1 MRLIVTEKNNSAKK
15 IAEILSGGTAKED
28 SSYKTPFYTWDGP
41 NGPQMTIGLKGH
53 VLNPAFP
60 ESYSNWQETNPR
72 DLIDAE
78 LIKEATDKNVVRA
91 LKKVA
96 KDADDLVIA
105 TDFDREGELI
115 GLEALQE
122 ILEANP
128 ELATIE
134 SNGSGGGAT
143 GTAVKRARYSAL
155 TKDEIERAFA
165 NLDELSYPLANAG
178 AARQDM
184 DLIWGATLTRAVST
198 ATRRFG
204 SNFLSVGRVQSPTLG
219 LIVQREL
226 ERRAHVP
233 EPFWEVSAKFAHPE
247 GSFIAE
253 HTTDKFWKEEEA
265 EAAVANSKT
274 PGTVKEITAKKNTR
288 KPPTPLNT
296 TAFTTDAS
304 SRLGITPSR
313 AMRIA
318 EDLYMDG
325 YISYPRTDNTV
336 YPKSLDVKELVSEL
350 VGIDDFK
357 AAEFLLDGRA
367 LQPTRGKKETTD
379 HPPIYPTSAVNPHRL
394 EARSEAHRK
403 VYELVARRFLA
414 TFSPPMISESTR
426 ANIETAK
433 GDPSAAEAETYFIR
447 GSVVVDPGYA
457 AIYTYARSADTEIP
471 KLEEGQELELEGV
484 EMEGKE
490 TPPPPR
496 ISQGKLIE
504 MMEERGLGTKATRA
518 DIIQKLYDR
527 GYVFANPPEPSETGI
542 AMCKAFEN
550 YVPRMA
556 TPEMTAEMEA
566 EMDQIAAGE
575 MTKDQ
580 VLADSRDMLRSAFDE
595 MGDDLRTDDEESKW
609 RKFAREIWAGM
620 DQDRILGPCVVCEE
634 AGRKQEDGSPNMLR
648 IIRARKSGK
657 RFVGCQGWDGD
668 NPDSPDSCDVTFPLP
683 QRVRG
688 LYKIE
693 ELCSVC
699 GRTPRLQVV
708 PWRGRPWKLCLND
721 DCPSMAE
728 MKRRRAEREAAKAA
742 KEEAEAAEK
751 DAAEADGKA
760 TKEEVKAAKEAAK
773 KEKAKLAGQASATK
787 VKRARNGAGSG
798 AKAKNGARSGA
809 KNGARSKAR
818 SKTKP

>member
-15 IAEILSGGTAKED
+15 IAEILSGGTASEGAA
-28 SSYKTPFYTWDGP
+28 YKTPFYTWSDDSGE
-41 NGPQMTIGLKGH
+41 QMTIGLKGH

-60 ESYSNWQETNPR
+60 ETYNNWQQTNPR
-72 DLIDAE
+72 DLIDAG
-78 LIKEATDKNVVRA
+78 LIKEPTDKNVVRA

-122 ILEANP
+122 VFEANP
-128 ELATIE
+128 DLAT
-134 SNGSGGGAT
+134 SNNGDFAG
-143 GTAVKRARYSAL
+143 VKRARYSAL
-155 TKDEIERAFA
+155 TKDEIQRAFS
-165 NLDELSYPLANAG
+165 NLDELSMPLANAG
-178 AARQDM
+178 AARQDI
-184 DLIWGATLTRAVST
+184 DLIWGATLTRAVSM

-233 EPFWEVSAKFAHPE
+233 EPFWEVSAKFAHPD
-247 GSFIAE
+247 GDFVAE
-253 HTTDKFWKEEEA
+253 HTTDRFWKKAEA
-265 EAAVANSKT
+265 EAAVANSKS
-274 PGTVKEITAKKNTR
+274 PGTVREISARKNTR
-288 KPPTPLNT
+288 QPPTPLNT

-304 SRLGITPSR
+304 NRLGITPSR

-336 YPKSLDVKELVSEL
+336 YPKSLDTKELVKQL
-350 VGIDDFK
+350 VGVDEFK
-357 AAEFLLDGRA
+357 AGSFLLDKPSLEA
-367 LQPTRGKKETTD
+367 TRGKKETTD
-379 HPPIYPTSAVNPHRL
+379 HPPIYPTQAVNPKRL
-394 EARSEAHRK
+394 EARSEAHRR

-426 ANIETAK
+426 ANIETSTNTNS
-433 GDPSAAEAETYFIR
+433 GTERPPETYFVR
-447 GSVVVDPGYA
+447 GSAVLDPGFA

-471 KLEEGQELELEGV
+471 KLTEGQELDLEGV

-527 GYVFANPPEPSETGI
+527 GYVFGNPPEPSETGI
-542 AMCKAFEN
+542 AMSKAFEH

-556 TPEMTAEMEA
+556 TPDMTAEMEA
-566 EMDQIAAGE
+566 EMDQIAAGG

-595 MGDDLRTDDEESKW
+595 MGDDVSTDDEEAKW
-609 RKFAREIWAGM
+609 RKFAREVWAGM
-620 DQDRILGPCVVCEE
+620 DQDRILGPCIVCRE

-648 IIRARKSGK
+648 IIKARKSGK

-668 NPDSPDSCDVTFPLP
+668 NPDSPDSCDQTFPLP

-693 ELCSVC
+693 EVCSVC
-699 GRTPRLQVV
+699 GRTPRLQVI

-721 DCPSMAE
+721 ECPSMAE

-742 KEEAEAAEK
+742 KEAAAKDGDAAKAVEEAEK
-751 DAAEADGKA
+751 I
-760 TKEEVKAAKEAAK
+760 
-773 KEKAKLAGQASATK
+773 AGQASATK
-787 VKRARNGAGSG
+787 VKRARNGS
-798 AKAKNGARSGA
+798 GARSRPG
-809 KNGARSKAR
+809 NGTKTGTRSKPRA
-818 SKTKP
+818 KG

>member
-15 IAEILSGGTAKED
+15 IADILSGGTAKEGA
-28 SSYKTPFYTWDGP
+28 SFKTPYYEWSDSDGDH
-41 NGPQMTIGLKGH
+41 MTIGLKGH
-53 VLNPAFP
+53 VLNPSFP
-60 ESYSNWQETNPR
+60 ESYNNWQETNPR
-72 DLIDAE
+72 DLIDAD
-78 LIKEATDKNVVRA
+78 LIKEPTDKNVVRA

-96 KDADDLVIA
+96 QDADDLIIA

-122 ILEANP
+122 IVEANP
-128 ELATIE
+128 DLATAE
-134 SNGSGGGAT
+134 GVHED
-143 GTAVKRARYSAL
+143 GTPVKRARYSAL
-155 TKDEIERAFA
+155 TKDEIERAFN
-165 NLDELSYPLANAG
+165 NLDELSMPLANAG

-184 DLIWGATLTRAVST
+184 DLIWGATLTRAVSM

-233 EPFWEVSAKFAHPE
+233 EPFWEVTATFAHPD
-247 GSFIAE
+247 GNFTAE
-253 HTTDKFWKEEEA
+253 HTTDKFWKEAEA
-265 EAAVANSKT
+265 KAAVANSKS
-274 PGTVKEITAKKNTR
+274 PGTVKEITARKNTR

-296 TAFTTDAS
+296 TAFTTDTS

-336 YPKSLDVKELVSEL
+336 YPKSLDTKELIQAL
-350 VGIDDFK
+350 VKVDDFK
-357 AAEFLLDGRA
+357 AAEFLLDGRSLEA
-367 LQPTRGKKETTD
+367 TRGKKETTD
-379 HPPIYPTSAVNPHRL
+379 HPPIYPTQAVNPHRL
-394 EARSEAHRK
+394 EARSEAHRR

-414 TFSPPMISESTR
+414 TFSPPMISEGTR
-426 ANIETAK
+426 ANIVTAPGTGSKETANQ
-433 GDPSAAEAETYFIR
+433 GSDVGQEGETYFVR
-447 GSVVVDPGYA
+447 GSVVVDPGFA

-471 KLEEGQELELEGV
+471 KLEEGQELAIESV
-484 EMEGKE
+484 DMEGKE

-542 AMCKAFEN
+542 AMSKAFED

-556 TPEMTAEMEA
+556 TPDMTAEMEA

-575 MTKDQ
+575 MTKDE
-580 VLADSRDMLRSAFDE
+580 VLKDSRDMLRSAFDE
-595 MGDDLRTDDEESKW
+595 MGDDVKTEDEDAKW
-609 RKFAREIWAGM
+609 RKFAREVWAGM
-620 DQDRILGPCVVCEE
+620 DQDRILGPCVVCQE
-634 AGRKQEDGSPNMLR
+634 AGRKQDDGSPNMLR
-648 IIRARKSGK
+648 IIKARKSGK
-657 RFVGCQGWDGD
+657 RFVGCAGWDGD
-668 NPDSPDSCDVTFPLP
+668 NPDSPDSCDVDLPAAAAGARPL
-683 QRVRG
+683 QDRG
-688 LYKIE
+688 DL
-693 ELCSVC
+693 L
-699 GRTPRLQVV
+699 GLRRTPRLQVV

-742 KEEAEAAEK
+742 KEAA
-751 DAAEADGKA
+751 
-760 TKEEVKAAKEAAK
+760 KAAKAAAK
-773 KEKAKLAGQASATK
+773 DGE
-787 VKRARNGAGSG
+787 
-798 AKAKNGARSGA
+798 KNGEPATRRTPPRKPRRSPARRRPPRSSGLA
-809 KNGARSKAR
+809 APRTAPAHARRPRRRRRRRRASR
-818 SKTKP
+818 WR

>member
-15 IAEILSGGTAKED
+15 IAEILSGGTAKEGA
-28 SSYKTPFYTWDGP
+28 SYKTPYYEWSDESGE
-41 NGPQMTIGLKGH
+41 QMTIGLKGH

-60 ESYSNWQETNPR
+60 ESYNNWQETNPR

-78 LIKEATDKNVVRA
+78 LIKEPTDKNVVRA

-96 KDADDLVIA
+96 KDADDIVIA
-105 TDFDREGELI
+105 TDYDREGELI

-122 ILEANP
+122 VVESNP
-128 ELATIE
+128 ELAV
-134 SNGSGGGAT
+134 SNNGDFAG
-143 GTAVKRARYSAL
+143 VKRARYSAL
-155 TKDEIERAFA
+155 TKDEIQRAFD
-165 NLDELSYPLANAG
+165 NLDELSMPLANAG

-184 DLIWGATLTRAVST
+184 DLIWGATLTRSVSM

-226 ERRAHVP
+226 ERRAHEP
-233 EPFWEVSAKFAHPE
+233 EPFWEVTAKFAHPD
-247 GSFIAE
+247 GDFTAE
-253 HTTDKFWKEEEA
+253 HTTDRFWKKAEA
-265 EAAVANSKT
+265 EAAVANSKS
-274 PGTVKEITAKKNTR
+274 PGTVKEITARKNTR
-288 KPPTPLNT
+288 QPPTPLNT

-304 SRLGITPSR
+304 NRLGITPSR

-336 YPKSLDVKELVSEL
+336 YPKSVDTKELVKQL

-357 AAEFLLDGRA
+357 AASFLLDKSSLEA
-367 LQPTRGKKETTD
+367 TRGKKETTD
-379 HPPIYPTSAVNPHRL
+379 HPPIYPTQAVNPKRL
-394 EARSEAHRK
+394 EARSEAHRR

-433 GDPSAAEAETYFIR
+433 ATADAESGETYFVR
-447 GSVVVDPGYA
+447 GSVVLDPGFA

-471 KLEEGQELELEGV
+471 KLEEGQELDLEGV

-527 GYVFANPPEPSETGI
+527 GYVFGNPPEPSETGI
-542 AMCKAFEN
+542 AMSKAFEH

-556 TPEMTAEMEA
+556 TPDMTAEMEA

-595 MGDDLRTDDEESKW
+595 MGDDVKTEDEDAKW
-609 RKFAREIWAGM
+609 RKFAREVWAGM
-620 DQDRILGPCVVCEE
+620 DQDRILGPCIVCQE

-648 IIRARKSGK
+648 IIKARKSGK

-668 NPDSPDSCDVTFPLP
+668 NPDSLDSCDQTFPLP

-693 ELCSVC
+693 EVCSVC
-699 GRTPRLQVV
+699 GRTPRLQVI

-721 DCPSMAE
+721 ECPSMAE
-728 MKRRRAEREAAKAA
+728 MKRRREERERA
-742 KEEAEAAEK
+742 
-751 DAAEADGKA
+751 
-760 TKEEVKAAKEAAK
+760 KAAKEAAENDGGDSAEAVEEA
-773 KEKAKLAGQASATK
+773 EKIAGQASATK
-787 VKRARNGAGSG
+787 VKRARNGSGSRAGS
-798 AKAKNGARSGA
+798 RSGNGSGSKPRA
-809 KNGARSKAR
+809 KK
-818 SKTKP
+818 

>member
-15 IAEILSGGTAKED
+15 IAEILSGGTAKEGA
-28 SSYKTPFYTWDGP
+28 SYKTPYYEWSDESGEH
-41 NGPQMTIGLKGH
+41 MTIGLKGH

-60 ESYSNWQETNPR
+60 ESYNNWQQTNPR

-78 LIKEATDKNVVRA
+78 LIKEPTDKNVVRA

-96 KDADDLVIA
+96 KDADDIVIA

-122 ILEANP
+122 VLDSNP
-128 ELATIE
+128 ELATLE
-134 SNGSGGGAT
+134 SNGSNGGAS
-143 GTAVKRARYSAL
+143 GSAVKRARYSAL
-155 TKDEIERAFA
+155 TKDEIERAF
-165 NLDELSYPLANAG
+165 NELDELSYPLANAG

-184 DLIWGATLTRAVST
+184 DLIWGATLTRAVSM

-226 ERRAHVP
+226 ERRAHEP
-233 EPFWEVSAKFAHPE
+233 EPFWEVTATFAHPE
-247 GSFIAE
+247 GSFAAE
-253 HTTDKFWKEEEA
+253 HATDKFWDEA
-265 EAAVANSKT
+265 EAKAAVENSKS
-274 PGTVKEITAKKNTR
+274 PGTVKEITARKNTR

-296 TAFTTDAS
+296 TAFTTDVS

-336 YPKSLDVKELVSEL
+336 YPKSLDTKELVKELVA
-350 VGIDDFK
+350 VDDFK
-357 AAEFLLDGRA
+357 AASFLLDKPT
-367 LQPTRGKKETTD
+367 LEPTRGKKETTD
-379 HPPIYPTSAVNPHRL
+379 HPPIYPTQAVNPHRL
-394 EARSEAHRK
+394 EARSEAHRR

-433 GDPSAAEAETYFIR
+433 GREGADAGETYFVR
-447 GSVVVDPGYA
+447 GSVVLDPGFA

-471 KLEEGQELELEGV
+471 KLEEGQQLDLEGV
-484 EMEGKE
+484 EIEGKE

-527 GYVFANPPEPSETGI
+527 GYVFGNPPEPSETGI
-542 AMCKAFEN
+542 AMSKAFEH

-556 TPEMTAEMEA
+556 TPDMTAEMEA
-566 EMDQIAAGE
+566 EMDQIAAGA

-580 VLADSRDMLRSAFDE
+580 VLSDSRDMLRSAFDE
-595 MGDDLRTDDEESKW
+595 MGDDVKTEDEDAKW
-609 RKFAREIWAGM
+609 RKFAREVWAGM
-620 DQDRILGPCVVCEE
+620 DQDRVLGPCKVCEE
-634 AGRKQEDGSPNMLR
+634 AGRKQPDGSPNMLR
-648 IIRARKSGK
+648 IIKARKSGK

-668 NPDSPDSCDVTFPLP
+668 NPDSPDSCDQTFPLP

-693 ELCSVC
+693 EVCSVC
-699 GRTPRLQVV
+699 GRTPRLQVI

-721 DCPSMAE
+721 ECPSMAE
-728 MKRRRAEREAAKAA
+728 MKRRREEREAAKAA
-742 KEEAEAAEK
+742 KEAAEK
-751 DAAEADGKA
+751 DGGDGADA
-760 TKEEVKAAKEAAK
+760 VKEA
-773 KEKAKLAGQASATK
+773 EKIAGQASATK
-787 VKRARNGAGSG
+787 VKRARNGAGSRSRSG
-798 AKAKNGARSGA
+798 NGART
-809 KNGARSKAR
+809 KNGSRSKPRAK
-818 SKTKP
+818 S

>member
-15 IAEILSGGTAKED
+15 IAEILSGGAATEGA
-28 SSYKTPFYTWDGP
+28 SYKTPYYSWEGP
-41 NGPQMTIGLKGH
+41 DGPQMTIGLKGH

-60 ESYSNWQETNPR
+60 EAYNNWQETNPR

-78 LIKEATDKNVVRA
+78 LIKEPTDKNVVRA

-122 ILEANP
+122 IVEANP
-128 ELATIE
+128 KLA
-134 SNGSGGGAT
+134 SANGTNAD

-155 TKDEIERAFA
+155 TKDEIQRAFG
-165 NLDELSYPLANAG
+165 NLDELSMPLAYAG

-184 DLIWGATLTRAVST
+184 DLIWGATLTRAVSM

-226 ERRAHVP
+226 ERRAHEP
-233 EPFWEVSAKFAHPE
+233 EPFWEVTASFAHPD
-247 GSFIAE
+247 GSFTAE
-253 HTTDKFWKEEEA
+253 HTTDRFWKKGEA
-265 EAAVANSKT
+265 EAAVANSKS
-274 PGTVKEITAKKNTR
+274 PGTVKEINAKKNTR
-288 KPPTPLNT
+288 TPPAPLNT
-296 TAFTTDAS
+296 TAYTTDAS
-304 SRLGITPSR
+304 NRLGITPSR

-336 YPKSLDVKELVSEL
+336 YPTSLDTKELVTQL
-350 VGIDDFK
+350 VAIDDFK
-357 AAEFLLDGRA
+357 AAGFLLDGRS
-367 LQPTRGKKETTD
+367 LEPTRGKRETTD
-379 HPPIYPTSAVNPHRL
+379 HPPIYPTQAVNPKRL
-394 EARSEAHRK
+394 EARSEAHRR

-414 TFSPPMISESTR
+414 TFSPPMVTESTR

-433 GDPSAAEAETYFIR
+433 GRADAEAGETYFVR
-447 GSVVVDPGYA
+447 GSVVIDPGFA
-457 AIYTYARSADTEIP
+457 SIYTYARSADTEIP
-471 KLEEGQELELEGV
+471 KLEEGQQLDLEGV
-484 EMEGKE
+484 ELEGKE

-527 GYVFANPPEPSETGI
+527 GYVFGNPPEPSETGI
-542 AMCKAFEN
+542 AMSKAFEH

-556 TPEMTAEMEA
+556 TPDMTAEMES

-575 MTKDQ
+575 MSRDE
-580 VLADSRDMLRSAFDE
+580 VLADSRDLLRSAFDE
-595 MGDDLRTDDEESKW
+595 MGDDVKTEDEDAKW
-609 RKFAREIWAGM
+609 RKFAREVWAGM
-620 DQDRILGPCVVCEE
+620 DQDRVLGPCIVCQE
-634 AGRKQEDGSPNMLR
+634 AGRKQPDGSPNMLR
-648 IIRARKSGK
+648 IIKARKSGK

-668 NPDSPDSCDVTFPLP
+668 NPDSPDSCDQTFPLP
-683 QRVRG
+683 QRVKG

-693 ELCSVC
+693 EICSVC
-699 GRTPRLQVV
+699 GRTPRLQVI

-721 DCPSMAE
+721 ECPSMVE
-728 MKRRRAEREAAKAA
+728 MKRRREEREKAKS
-742 KEEAEAAEK
+742 
-751 DAAEADGKA
+751 
-760 TKEEVKAAKEAAK
+760 AKEAAEAADGQASEAQGEEAV
-773 KEKAKLAGQASATK
+773 KEAEKIAGQASATK
-787 VKRARNGAGSG
+787 VKRRRAA
-798 AKAKNGARSGA
+798 AKNGSKGSAPSKRARS
-809 KNGARSKAR
+809 R
-818 SKTKP
+818 TKR

>member
-15 IAEILSGGTAKED
+15 IAEILSGGAAKEGA
-28 SSYKTPFYTWDGP
+28 SYKTPYYEWSDE
-41 NGPQMTIGLKGH
+41 NGDHMTIGLKGH

-60 ESYSNWQETNPR
+60 ESYNNWQETNPR

-78 LIKEATDKNVVRA
+78 LIKEPTDKNVVRA

-96 KDADDLVIA
+96 KDADDIIIA

-122 ILEANP
+122 IVEANP
-128 ELATIE
+128 ELASADGT
-134 SNGSGGGAT
+134 NPDGS
-143 GTAVKRARYSAL
+143 AVKRARYSAL
-155 TKDEIERAFA
+155 TKDEIERAFN
-165 NLDELSYPLANAG
+165 NLDELSMQLANAG

-184 DLIWGATLTRAVST
+184 DLIWGATLTRSVSM

-233 EPFWEVSAKFAHPE
+233 EPFWEVTAKFAHPD
-247 GSFIAE
+247 GDFVAE
-253 HTTDKFWKEEEA
+253 HTTDKFWKKAEA

-274 PGTVKEITAKKNTR
+274 PGTVKEITARKNTR
-288 KPPTPLNT
+288 QPPTPLNT

-336 YPKSLDVKELVSEL
+336 YPKSLDTKELIGAL
-350 VGIDDFK
+350 VKIDDFK
-357 AAEFLLDGRA
+357 AAEFLLDGRELDA
-367 LQPTRGKKETTD
+367 TRGKKETTD
-379 HPPIYPTSAVNPHRL
+379 HPPIYPTQAVNPMRL
-394 EARSEAHRK
+394 EARSEAHRR

-426 ANIETAK
+426 ANIETSTNTNS
-433 GDPSAAEAETYFIR
+433 GTERPPETYFVR
-447 GSVVVDPGYA
+447 GSAVLDPGFA

-471 KLEEGQELELEGV
+471 KLTEGQELDLEGV
-484 EMEGKE
+484 AMEGKE

-527 GYVFANPPEPSETGI
+527 GYVFGNPPEPSETGI
-542 AMCKAFEN
+542 AMSKAFEH

-556 TPEMTAEMEA
+556 TPDMTAEMEA
-566 EMDQIAAGE
+566 EMDQIAAGG

-595 MGDDLRTDDEESKW
+595 MGDDVSTDDEEAKW
-609 RKFAREIWAGM
+609 RKFAREVWAGM
-620 DQDRILGPCVVCEE
+620 DQDRILGPCIVCQE

-648 IIRARKSGK
+648 IIKARKSGK

-668 NPDSPDSCDVTFPLP
+668 NPDSPDSCDQTFPLP

-693 ELCSVC
+693 EVCSVC

-708 PWRGRPWKLCLND
+708 PWRGRPW
-721 DCPSMAE
+721 
-728 MKRRRAEREAAKAA
+728 
-742 KEEAEAAEK
+742 
-751 DAAEADGKA
+751 
-760 TKEEVKAAKEAAK
+760 
-773 KEKAKLAGQASATK
+773 
-787 VKRARNGAGSG
+787 
-798 AKAKNGARSGA
+798 
-809 KNGARSKAR
+809 
-818 SKTKP
+818 

>member
-15 IAEILSGGTAKED
+15 IAEILSGGTATEGA
-28 SSYKTPFYTWDGP
+28 SYKTPFYTWESSD
-41 NGPQMTIGLKGH
+41 GPQMTIGLKGH

-60 ESYSNWQETNPR
+60 ESYNNWQETNPR

-78 LIKEATDKNVVRA
+78 LIKEPTDKNVVRA

-96 KDADDLVIA
+96 EDANDIVIA
-105 TDFDREGELI
+105 TDYDREGELI

-122 ILEANP
+122 IVEANP
-128 ELATIE
+128 KLATPE
-134 SNGSGGGAT
+134 GVHED
-143 GTAVKRARYSAL
+143 GTPVKRARYSAL
-155 TKDEIERAFA
+155 TKDEIERAF
-165 NLDELSYPLANAG
+165 NELDELSMPLALAG

-184 DLIWGATLTRAVST
+184 DLIWGATLTRSVSM

-226 ERRAHVP
+226 ERRAHEPV
-233 EPFWEVSAKFAHPE
+233 PFWEVTANFAHPD
-247 GSFIAE
+247 GGFVAE
-253 HTTDKFWKEEEA
+253 HTTDKFWEKKEA

-274 PGTVKEITAKKNTR
+274 PGTVREISARKNNR

-325 YISYPRTDNTV
+325 YVSYPRTDNTV
-336 YPKSLDVKELVSEL
+336 YPKSIDTKELINAL
-350 VGIDDFK
+350 VKIDDFK
-357 AAEFLLDGRA
+357 AAEFLLDGRTLEA
-367 LQPTRGKKETTD
+367 TRGKKETTD
-379 HPPIYPTSAVNPHRL
+379 HPPIYPTQAVNPHRL
-394 EARSEAHRK
+394 EARSEAHRR
-403 VYELVARRFLA
+403 VYELIARRFLA
-414 TFSPPMISESTR
+414 TFSPPMVSESTR
-426 ANIETAK
+426 ANIVTAK
-433 GDPSAAEAETYFIR
+433 GTESAEDGETYFVR
-447 GSVVVDPGYA
+447 GSVVLDPGFA

-471 KLEEGQELELEGV
+471 KLEEGQELTLEGV

-504 MMEERGLGTKATRA
+504 MMEEAGLGTKATRA

-542 AMCKAFEN
+542 AMSKAFEN

-556 TPEMTAEMEA
+556 TPDMTAEMEA

-580 VLADSRDMLRSAFDE
+580 VLTDSRDMLRSAFDE
-595 MGDDLRTDDEESKW
+595 MGDDVKTEDEDAKW
-609 RKFAREIWAGM
+609 RKFAREVWAGM
-620 DQDRILGPCVVCEE
+620 DQDRILGPCIVCEE

-648 IIRARKSGK
+648 IIKAKKSGK
-657 RFVGCQGWDGD
+657 RFVGCQGWIGD
-668 NPDSPDSCDVTFPLP
+668 DPDSPDSCDTTFPLP
-683 QRVRG
+683 QKVRG

-693 ELCSVC
+693 EVCSVC

-721 DCPSMAE
+721 ECPSMAE
-728 MKRRRAEREAAKAA
+728 MKARRAEREAAKAA
-742 KEEAEAAEK
+742 KEAAEAAAK
-751 DAAEADGKA
+751 DDEGKESEVDPAE
-760 TKEEVKAAKEAAK
+760 AAKEA
-773 KEKAKLAGQASATK
+773 EKIAGQASATK
-787 VKRARNGAGSG
+787 VKRARGNG
-798 AKAKNGARSGA
+798 AKAKNGSKA
-809 KNGARSKAR
+809 KNGAGTRAKTGNGSKA
-818 SKTKP
+818 KPRAKN

>member
-1 MRLIVTEKNNSAKK
+1 MQLIVTEKNNSAKK
-15 IAEILSGGTAKED
+15 IAEILSGGTAKEGA
-28 SSYKTPFYTWDGP
+28 SYKTPYYEWSDESGDH
-41 NGPQMTIGLKGH
+41 MTIGLKGH

-60 ESYSNWQETNPR
+60 ESYNNWQQTNPR
-72 DLIDAE
+72 DLIDAD
-78 LIKEATDKNVVRA
+78 LIKEPTDKNVVRA

-96 KDADDLVIA
+96 KDAHDIVIA
-105 TDFDREGELI
+105 TDYDREGELI

-122 ILEANP
+122 IVESNP
-128 ELATIE
+128 ELATVDGK
-134 SNGSGGGAT
+134 NPD

-155 TKDEIERAFA
+155 TKDEIERAFS
-165 NLDELSYPLANAG
+165 NLDELSMPLANAG

-184 DLIWGATLTRAVST
+184 DLIWGATLTRAVSM

-219 LIVQREL
+219 IIVQREL

-233 EPFWEVSAKFAHPE
+233 EPFWEVAATFAHPD
-247 GSFIAE
+247 GSFVAE
-253 HTTDKFWKEEEA
+253 HTTDKFWKEA
-265 EAAVANSKT
+265 EAKAAVENSKT
-274 PGTVKEITAKKNTR
+274 PGTVTEISARKNTR
-288 KPPTPLNT
+288 KPPAPYNT

-336 YPKSLDVKELVSEL
+336 YPKSLDTKELIKQL
-350 VGIDDFK
+350 VAVDEFA
-357 AAEFLLDGRA
+357 AAEFLLDGRS
-367 LQPTRGKKETTD
+367 LDPTRGKKETTD
-379 HPPIYPTSAVNPHRL
+379 HPPIYPTQAVNPRRL
-394 EARSEAHRK
+394 EARSEAHRR

-414 TFSPPMISESTR
+414 TFSPPMVTEGTR
-426 ANIETAK
+426 ANIVTAK
-433 GDPSAAEAETYFIR
+433 GRADAESGETYFVR
-447 GSVVVDPGYA
+447 GSVVLDPGFA

-471 KLEEGQELELEGV
+471 KLEEGQELALEGV

-527 GYVFANPPEPSETGI
+527 GYVFGNPPEPSETGI
-542 AMCKAFEN
+542 AMAKAFED

-556 TPEMTAEMEA
+556 TPDMTAEMEK
-566 EMDQIAAGE
+566 EMDQIEAGE
-575 MTKDQ
+575 VTKDK
-580 VLADSRDMLRSAFDE
+580 VLADSRDMLRYAFDE
-595 MGDDLRTDDEESKW
+595 MGDDVKTEDEDSKW

-620 DQDRILGPCVVCEE
+620 DQDRVLGPCKVCEE
-634 AGRKQEDGSPNMLR
+634 AGRKQPDGSPNMLR
-648 IIRARKSGK
+648 IIKARKSGK
-657 RFVGCQGWDGD
+657 RFVGCQGWNGD
-668 NPDSPDSCDVTFPLP
+668 DPDSPDSCDQTFPLP

-693 ELCSVC
+693 EVCSVC

-721 DCPSMAE
+721 ECPSMAE
-728 MKRRRAEREAAKAA
+728 MKRRREEREAAKAA
-742 KEEAEAAEK
+742 KEAAEAAAK
-751 DAAEADGKA
+751 DGADGGGVDPA
-760 TKEEVKAAKEAAK
+760 DAAKEA
-773 KEKAKLAGQASATK
+773 EKIAAQASATK
-787 VKRARNGAGSG
+787 VKRARGNGAKG
-798 AKAKNGARSGA
+798 KNGARAKSG
-809 KNGARSKAR
+809 NGSRSKPRAKR
-818 SKTKP
+818 

>member
-15 IAEILSGGTAKED
+15 IADILSGGTAREE
-28 SSYKTPFYTWDGP
+28 SSYKTPYYAWGEGADA
-41 NGPQMTIGLKGH
+41 QIAIGLKGH

-60 ESYSNWQETNPR
+60 ESYDNWQQTDPR

-78 LIKEATDKNVVRA
+78 LIKEPTDKNVVRA

-105 TDFDREGELI
+105 TDYDREGELI

-122 ILEANP
+122 IAEANP
-128 ELATIE
+128 KLAS
-134 SNGSGGGAT
+134 SNGAKAELGT
-143 GTAVKRARYSAL
+143 GIKRARYSAL
-155 TKDEIERAFA
+155 TKNEIENAFE
-165 NLDELSYPLANAG
+165 NLDELSMPLANAG

-184 DLIWGATLTRAVST
+184 DLIWGATLTRAVSM

-233 EPFWEVSAKFAHPE
+233 EPYWEVSATFAHPE
-247 GSFIAE
+247 GNFAAE
-253 HTTDKFWKEEEA
+253 HSTDKFWKKEEA
-265 EAAVANSKT
+265 EAAVANSNS
-274 PGTVKEITAKKNTR
+274 PGTVKEIKARKNTR

-325 YISYPRTDNTV
+325 YVSYPRTDNTV
-336 YPKSLDVKELVSEL
+336 YPASLNTRELISALVKVDE
-350 VGIDDFK
+350 FK
-357 AAEFLLDGRA
+357 AAEFLLQTGD
-367 LQPTRGKKETTD
+367 LQATRGKKETTD
-379 HPPIYPTSAVNPHRL
+379 HPPIYPTQAVNPKRL
-394 EARSEAHRK
+394 EARSEAHRR
-403 VYELVARRFLA
+403 VYELVVRRFLA
-414 TFSPPMISESTR
+414 TFSPPMVTESTR
-426 ANIETAK
+426 ANIAAK
-433 GDPSAAEAETYFIR
+433 PSDGGEPEIYFVR
-447 GSVVVDPGYA
+447 GSHVLEPGFA

-471 KLEEGQELELEGV
+471 KLEEGQELGLESV
-484 EMEGKE
+484 DMEGKE

-542 AMCKAFEN
+542 AMYKAFEN

-556 TPEMTAEMEA
+556 TPDMTAEMEA

-580 VLADSRDMLRSAFDE
+580 VLVDSRDLLRSAYDE
-595 MGDDLRTDDEESKW
+595 MGADLMTDDEEAKW
-609 RKFAREIWAGM
+609 RKFAREVWAGM
-620 DQDRILGPCVVCEE
+620 DQDRILGPCIVCKE
-634 AGRKQEDGSPNMLR
+634 AGRTQEDGSPNMLR
-648 IIRARKSGK
+648 IIKARKSGK

-668 NPDSPDSCDVTFPLP
+668 NPDSPDSCDQTFPLP

-693 ELCSVC
+693 EVCSVC
-699 GRTPRLQVV
+699 ERTPRLQVV

-742 KEEAEAAEK
+742 KEAAEG
-751 DAAEADGKA
+751 EGEGGKSDMDP
-760 TKEEVKAAKEAAK
+760 KQAAKEA
-773 KEKAKLAGQASATK
+773 EKIAGQASATK
-787 VKRARNGAGSG
+787 VKRARGNGAKG
-798 AKAKNGARSGA
+798 KNGASGR
-809 KNGARSKAR
+809 KTARSKSRAKR
-818 SKTKP
+818 

>member
-15 IAEILSGGTAKED
+15 IAEILSGGAAKEGA
-28 SSYKTPFYTWDGP
+28 SYKTPYYQWSDETGDHVA
-41 NGPQMTIGLKGH
+41 IGLKGH

-78 LIKEATDKNVVRA
+78 LIKEPTDKNVVRA

-96 KDADDLVIA
+96 KDADDIVIA
-105 TDFDREGELI
+105 TDYDREGELI

-122 ILEANP
+122 VVDANP
-128 ELATIE
+128 QLAT
-134 SNGSGGGAT
+134 SRNGDFAD
-143 GTAVKRARYSAL
+143 VKRARYSAL
-155 TKDEIERAFA
+155 TKDEIQRAFD
-165 NLDELSYPLANAG
+165 NLDELSMPLANAG

-184 DLIWGATLTRAVST
+184 DLIWGAALTRAVSM

-226 ERRAHVP
+226 ERRAHEPV
-233 EPFWEVSAKFAHPE
+233 PFWEVTATFAHPD
-247 GSFIAE
+247 GSFVAE
-253 HTTDKFWKEEEA
+253 HTTDKFWEEA
-265 EAAVANSKT
+265 EAKAAVENSKT
-274 PGTVKEITAKKNTR
+274 PGTVKEISARKNTR

-296 TAFTTDAS
+296 TAFTTDVS

-336 YPKSLDVKELVSEL
+336 YPQSLDTKKLIKELVA
-350 VGIDDFK
+350 IDDFK
-357 AAEFLLDGRA
+357 AGEVLLDGSS
-367 LQPTRGKKETTD
+367 LEPTRGKKETTD
-379 HPPIYPTSAVNPHRL
+379 HPPIYPTEAVNPKRL
-394 EARSEAHRK
+394 EARSETHRR

-414 TFSPPMISESTR
+414 TFSPPMVSEGTR

-433 GDPSAAEAETYFIR
+433 GRPDAESGEAYFVR
-447 GSVVVDPGYA
+447 GSVVIDPGFA

-471 KLEEGQELELEGV
+471 KLEEGQELALEGV

-527 GYVFANPPEPSETGI
+527 GYVFGNPPEPSETGI
-542 AMCKAFEN
+542 AMSKAFEH

-556 TPEMTAEMEA
+556 TPDMTAEMEA

-595 MGDDLRTDDEESKW
+595 MGDDVKTEDEDAKW

-620 DQDRILGPCVVCEE
+620 DQDRVLGPCIVCKE
-634 AGRKQEDGSPNMLR
+634 AGRTQEDGSPNMLR
-648 IIRARKSGK
+648 IIKARKSGK

-668 NPDSPDSCDVTFPLP
+668 NPDSPDSCDQTFPLP
-683 QRVRG
+683 QRVKG
-688 LYKIE
+688 LYKLE
-693 ELCSVC
+693 EVCSVC
-699 GRTPRLQVV
+699 GQTPRLQVI

-721 DCPSMAE
+721 ECPSMAE
-728 MKRRRAEREAAKAA
+728 MKRRREEREKAKSA
-742 KEEAEAAEK
+742 KEAAEAAEK
-751 DAAEADGKA
+751 DGKAAEGD
-760 TKEEVKAAKEAAK
+760 AA
-773 KEKAKLAGQASATK
+773 EKAEAINEAERIAGQASATK
-787 VKRARNGAGSG
+787 VKRARNGSGSRSG
-798 AKAKNGARSGA
+798 NDTRAKNGS
-809 KNGARSKAR
+809 RSKPR
-818 SKTKP
+818 TKS

>member
-1 MRLIVTEKNNSAKK
+1 MQLIVTEKNNSAKK
-15 IAEILSGGTAKED
+15 IAEILSGGSASED
-28 SSYKTPFYTWDGP
+28 ASYKTPFYTWTDESGER
-41 NGPQMTIGLKGH
+41 MTIGLKGH

-60 ESYSNWQETNPR
+60 ESYSNWQQTNPR

-78 LIKEATDKNVVRA
+78 LIKEPTDKNVVRA

-122 ILEANP
+122 IV
-128 ELATIE
+128 E
-134 SNGSGGGAT
+134 SNPDLAVSRNGDFAD
-143 GTAVKRARYSAL
+143 VKRARYSAL
-155 TKDEIERAFA
+155 TKDEIERAFGG
-165 NLDELSYPLANAG
+165 LDELSMPLANAG
-178 AARQDM
+178 AARQDI
-184 DLIWGATLTRAVST
+184 DLIWGATLTRAVSM

-226 ERRAHVP
+226 ERRAHAP
-233 EPFWEVSAKFAHPE
+233 EPFWEVSATFSHPD
-247 GSFIAE
+247 GSFGAD
-253 HTTDKFWKEEEA
+253 HTTDRFWKQEEA

-274 PGTVKEITAKKNTR
+274 PGTVREISARKNTR
-288 KPPTPLNT
+288 QPPTPLNT
-296 TAFTTDAS
+296 TAFTTDVS
-304 SRLGITPSR
+304 NRLGITPSR

-336 YPKSLDVKELVSEL
+336 YPQSLDTKELVKQL
-350 VGIDDFK
+350 VAVDDFK
-357 AAEFLLDGRA
+357 AASFLLDKPQ
-367 LQPTRGKKETTD
+367 LEPTRGKKETTD
-379 HPPIYPTSAVNPHRL
+379 HPPIYPTQAVNPRRL

-414 TFSPPMISESTR
+414 TFSPPMVSESTR

-433 GDPSAAEAETYFIR
+433 GSAAAESGETYFVR
-447 GSVVVDPGYA
+447 GSVVLDPGFA

-471 KLEEGQELELEGV
+471 KLEEGQELVLESVEL
-484 EMEGKE
+484 EGKE

-527 GYVFANPPEPSETGI
+527 GYVFGNPPEPSETGI
-542 AMCKAFEN
+542 AMSKAFEH

-556 TPEMTAEMEA
+556 TPDMTAEMEA

-575 MTKDQ
+575 MTKDE
-580 VLADSRDMLRSAFDE
+580 VLRDSRDMLRSAFDE
-595 MGDDLRTDDEESKW
+595 MGDDVKTEDEEAKW
-609 RKFAREIWAGM
+609 RKFAREVWAGM
-620 DQDRILGPCVVCEE
+620 DQDRILGPCIVCEE
-634 AGRKQEDGSPNMLR
+634 AGRKQPDGSPNMLR
-648 IIRARKSGK
+648 IIKARKSGK

-668 NPDSPDSCDVTFPLP
+668 NPDSPDSCDQTFPLP
-683 QRVRG
+683 QRVKG

-693 ELCSVC
+693 EVCSVC
-699 GRTPRLQVV
+699 GRTPRLQVI

-721 DCPSMAE
+721 ECPSMQE
-728 MKRRRAEREAAKAA
+728 MKRRREERERAKAE
-742 KEEAEAAEK
+742 KEAAEAAAK
-751 DAAEADGKA
+751 DGADGD
-760 TKEEVKAAKEAAK
+760 EAIQEA
-773 KEKAKLAGQASATK
+773 EKIAGQASATK
-787 VKRARNGAGSG
+787 VKRARNGSGSRSRSG
-798 AKAKNGARSGA
+798 NGTRAKNGS
-809 KNGARSKAR
+809 RSKPRAK
-818 SKTKP
+818 S

>member
-15 IAEILSGGTAKED
+15 IAEILSGGAATEGA
-28 SSYKTPFYTWDGP
+28 SYKTPYYSWEGP
-41 NGPQMTIGLKGH
+41 DGPQMTIGLKGH

-60 ESYSNWQETNPR
+60 EAYNNWQETNPR

-78 LIKEATDKNVVRA
+78 LIKEPTDKNVVRA

-122 ILEANP
+122 IVEANP
-128 ELATIE
+128 KLA
-134 SNGSGGGAT
+134 SANGTNAD

-155 TKDEIERAFA
+155 TKDEIQRAFG
-165 NLDELSYPLANAG
+165 NLDELSMPLAYAG

-184 DLIWGATLTRAVST
+184 DLIWGATLTRAVSM

-226 ERRAHVP
+226 ERRAHEP
-233 EPFWEVSAKFAHPE
+233 EPFWEVTASFAHPD
-247 GSFIAE
+247 GSFTAE
-253 HTTDKFWKEEEA
+253 HTTDRFWKKGEA
-265 EAAVANSKT
+265 EAAVANSKS
-274 PGTVKEITAKKNTR
+274 PGTVKEINAKKNTR
-288 KPPTPLNT
+288 TPPAPLNT
-296 TAFTTDAS
+296 TAYTTDAS
-304 SRLGITPSR
+304 NRLGITPSR

-336 YPKSLDVKELVSEL
+336 YPTSLDTKELVTQL
-350 VGIDDFK
+350 VAIDDFK
-357 AAEFLLDGRA
+357 AAGFLLDGRS
-367 LQPTRGKKETTD
+367 LEPTRGKRETTD
-379 HPPIYPTSAVNPHRL
+379 HPPIYPTQAVNPKRL
-394 EARSEAHRK
+394 EARSEAHRR

-414 TFSPPMISESTR
+414 TFSPPMVTESTR

-433 GDPSAAEAETYFIR
+433 GRADAEAGETYFVR
-447 GSVVVDPGYA
+447 GSVVIDPGFA
-457 AIYTYARSADTEIP
+457 SIYTYARSADTEIP
-471 KLEEGQELELEGV
+471 KLEEGQQLDLEGV
-484 EMEGKE
+484 ELEGKE

-527 GYVFANPPEPSETGI
+527 GYVFGNPPEPSETGI
-542 AMCKAFEN
+542 AMSKAFEH

-556 TPEMTAEMEA
+556 TPDMTAEMES

-575 MTKDQ
+575 MSRDE
-580 VLADSRDMLRSAFDE
+580 VLADSRDLLRSAFDE
-595 MGDDLRTDDEESKW
+595 MGDDVKTEDEDAKW
-609 RKFAREIWAGM
+609 RKFAREVWAGM
-620 DQDRILGPCVVCEE
+620 DQDRVLGPCIVCQE
-634 AGRKQEDGSPNMLR
+634 AGRKQPDGSPNMLR
-648 IIRARKSGK
+648 IIKARKSGK

-668 NPDSPDSCDVTFPLP
+668 NPDSPDSCDQTFPLP
-683 QRVRG
+683 QRVKG

-693 ELCSVC
+693 EICSIC
-699 GRTPRLQVV
+699 GRTPRLQVI

-721 DCPSMAE
+721 ECPSMVE
-728 MKRRRAEREAAKAA
+728 MKRRREEREKAKS
-742 KEEAEAAEK
+742 
-751 DAAEADGKA
+751 
-760 TKEEVKAAKEAAK
+760 AKEAAEAADGQASEAQGEEAV
-773 KEKAKLAGQASATK
+773 KEAEKIAGQASATK
-787 VKRARNGAGSG
+787 VKRRRAA
-798 AKAKNGARSGA
+798 AKNGSKGSAPSKRARS
-809 KNGARSKAR
+809 R
-818 SKTKP
+818 TKR

>member
-1 MRLIVTEKNNSAKK
+1 MQLIVTEKNNSAKK
-15 IAEILSGGTAKED
+15 IAEILSGGSASED
-28 SSYKTPFYTWDGP
+28 ASYKTPFYTWSDESGEH
-41 NGPQMTIGLKGH
+41 MTIGLKGH

-60 ESYSNWQETNPR
+60 ESYNNWQATNPR

-78 LIKEATDKNVVRA
+78 LIKEPTDKNVVRA

-122 ILEANP
+122 IVDSNP
-128 ELATIE
+128 DLAV
-134 SNGSGGGAT
+134 SRNGDFAD
-143 GTAVKRARYSAL
+143 VKRARYSAL
-155 TKDEIERAFA
+155 TKDEIEGAFG
-165 NLDELSYPLANAG
+165 NLDELSMPLANAG
-178 AARQDM
+178 AARQDI
-184 DLIWGATLTRAVST
+184 DLIWGATLTRAVSM

-226 ERRAHVP
+226 ERRAHEP
-233 EPFWEVSAKFAHPE
+233 EPFWEVSATFSHPD
-247 GSFIAE
+247 GSFTAE
-253 HTTDKFWKEEEA
+253 HTTDRFWKQEEA

-274 PGTVKEITAKKNTR
+274 PGTVKEISARKNTR
-288 KPPTPLNT
+288 QPPTPLNT

-336 YPKSLDVKELVSEL
+336 YPKSLDTKELVKQL
-350 VGIDDFK
+350 VAVDDFK
-357 AAEFLLDGRA
+357 AADFLLDGRSLEA
-367 LQPTRGKKETTD
+367 TRGKKETTD
-379 HPPIYPTSAVNPHRL
+379 HPPIYPTQAVNPKRL
-394 EARSEAHRK
+394 EARSEAHRR
-403 VYELVARRFLA
+403 VYELVTRRFLA

-433 GDPSAAEAETYFIR
+433 GTSSAESGETYFIR
-447 GSVVVDPGYA
+447 GSVVLDPGFA

-471 KLEEGQELELEGV
+471 KLEEGQELVLEGV
-484 EMEGKE
+484 ELEGKE

-527 GYVFANPPEPSETGI
+527 GYVFGNPPEPSETGI
-542 AMCKAFEN
+542 AMSKAFEH

-556 TPEMTAEMEA
+556 TPDMTAEMEA
-566 EMDQIAAGE
+566 EMDQIAAGQ
-575 MTKDQ
+575 MTKDD
-580 VLADSRDMLRSAFDE
+580 VLRDSRNMLRSAFDE
-595 MGDDLRTDDEESKW
+595 MGDDVKTEDEEAKW
-609 RKFAREIWAGM
+609 RKFAREVWAGM
-620 DQDRILGPCVVCEE
+620 DQDRILGPCIVCQE

-648 IIRARKSGK
+648 IIKARKSGK

-668 NPDSPDSCDVTFPLP
+668 NPDSPDSCDQTFPLP
-683 QRVRG
+683 QRVKG

-693 ELCSVC
+693 EVCSVC
-699 GRTPRLQVV
+699 GRTPRLQVI

-721 DCPSMAE
+721 ECPSMAE
-728 MKRRRAEREAAKAA
+728 MKRRRAEREAAKAE
-742 KEEAEAAEK
+742 KEAAEAAAK
-751 DAAEADGKA
+751 DGATGEEA
-760 TKEEVKAAKEAAK
+760 VKEA
-773 KEKAKLAGQASATK
+773 EKIAGQVSATK
-787 VKRARNGAGSG
+787 VKRARNGSG
-798 AKAKNGARSGA
+798 NGA
-809 KNGARSKAR
+809 KNGSRSKPRAK
-818 SKTKP
+818 S

>member
-15 IAEILSGGTAKED
+15 IAEILSGGTATEGA
-28 SSYKTPFYTWDGP
+28 SYKTPFYSWESPD
-41 NGPQMTIGLKGH
+41 GPQMTIGLKGH

-60 ESYSNWQETNPR
+60 ESYDNWQKTNPR
-72 DLIDAE
+72 DLIDAD
-78 LIKEATDKNVVRA
+78 LIKEPTDKNVVRA

-96 KDADDLVIA
+96 EDADDIVIA
-105 TDFDREGELI
+105 TDYDREGELI

-122 ILEANP
+122 IVAANP
-128 ELATIE
+128 KLATPE
-134 SNGSGGGAT
+134 GVHED
-143 GTAVKRARYSAL
+143 GTPVKRARYSAL
-155 TKDEIERAFA
+155 TKDEIERAFD
-165 NLDELSYPLANAG
+165 NLDELSMPLALAG

-184 DLIWGATLTRAVST
+184 DLIWGATLTRSVSM

-233 EPFWEVSAKFAHPE
+233 EDFWEVTAKFAHPD
-247 GSFIAE
+247 GGFVAE

-265 EAAVANSKT
+265 KAAVANSKT
-274 PGTVKEITAKKNTR
+274 PGTVKEITARKNNR

-325 YISYPRTDNTV
+325 YVSYPRTDNTV
-336 YPKSLDVKELVSEL
+336 YPKSLDTKELINAL
-350 VGIDDFK
+350 VEIDDFK
-357 AAEFLLDGRA
+357 AAEFLLDGRTLEA
-367 LQPTRGKKETTD
+367 TRGKKETTD
-379 HPPIYPTSAVNPHRL
+379 HPPIYPTQAVNPHRL
-394 EARSEAHRK
+394 EARSEAHRR
-403 VYELVARRFLA
+403 VYELIARRFLA
-414 TFSPPMISESTR
+414 TFSPPMVSESTR
-426 ANIETAK
+426 ANIITAK
-433 GDPSAAEAETYFIR
+433 GTPSAEEGETYFVR
-447 GSVVVDPGYA
+447 GSVVLDPGFA

-471 KLEEGQELELEGV
+471 KLEEGQELDLEGV

-504 MMEERGLGTKATRA
+504 MMEEAGLGTKATRA

-527 GYVFANPPEPSETGI
+527 GYVFGNPPEPSETGI
-542 AMCKAFEN
+542 AMSKAFEN

-556 TPEMTAEMEA
+556 TPDMTAEMEA
-566 EMDQIAAGE
+566 EMDQIEAGE
-575 MTKDQ
+575 VTKDE

-595 MGDDLRTDDEESKW
+595 MGDDVSTDDEDAKW
-609 RKFAREIWAGM
+609 RKFAREVWAGM
-620 DQDRILGPCVVCEE
+620 DQDRILGPCIVCQE

-648 IIRARKSGK
+648 IIKARKSGK
-657 RFVGCQGWDGD
+657 RFVGCAGWDGD
-668 NPDSPDSCDVTFPLP
+668 NPDSPDSCDQTFPLP

-693 ELCSVC
+693 EVCSVC

-721 DCPSMAE
+721 ECPSMAE
-728 MKRRRAEREAAKAA
+728 MKRRRAERE
-742 KEEAEAAEK
+742 EA
-751 DAAEADGKA
+751 
-760 TKEEVKAAKEAAK
+760 KAAKEAAEAAAK
-773 KEKAKLAGQASATK
+773 DGAGTDGEVVDPAEAAKEAERIAGQASATK
-787 VKRARNGAGSG
+787 VKRARGNG
-798 AKAKNGARSGA
+798 AKAKNGAGSKSAKSG
-809 KNGARSKAR
+809 NGARA
-818 SKTKP
+818 KPKPRAKKS